1 MVFCSGDVFAA
12 PGSRRC
18 ECDGQNRAEQSGRA
32 ALHANPPHCGWRIL
46 ERFGHPVRVLETLT
60 KSTST
65 TETRL
70 GRSIAPRA
78 RAHPGQ
84 SGVVELRDG
93 RDAFAARVMLAD
105 IAERTLDLQ
114 YYIWRKDMS
123 GSLLF
128 AAVCRAADRGVRVRL
143 LLDDNNTSG
152 LDDFLGALTSHPNI
166 KVRLFNPF
174 RLRKWR
180 PLEYLTD
187 FARLNRRMHN
197 KSFTV
202 DGQVAIVGGRNI
214 GDEYFDA
221 HQALSFVDLDVM
233 AVGPVA
239 AEIASDFERYWQ
251 SESARPAEAILGR
264 ARAATVLEV
273 IAGAEKALQQPAAV
287 AYIDA
292 LQSCPFVN
300 DLLMGTVEYRW
311 AATRMVSDDPAK
323 GLGRQRP
330 RGTMLER
337 LLDTLSVP
345 KRELK
350 LISPYLVPTR
360 AGERAIA
367 ELASQGG
374 VQVAILTNA
383 LEATDVPIV
392 HAGYAKRR
400 RKMLEAGVVLY
411 ELMRVARVR
420 SRRDRRLTGSSGSSL
435 HAKTFSVDGARVFV
449 GSFNLDPRS
458 ASLNT
463 EMGLVIESP
472 ILAEHIESAFAED
485 IPARSYR
492 VRLGES
498 GALEWLEQHE
508 GGVIVH
514 KTEPGVTWLKRCA
527 VALMAL
533 LPIEWLL

>member
-1 MVFCSGDVFAA
+1 
-12 PGSRRC
+12 
-18 ECDGQNRAEQSGRA
+18 
-32 ALHANPPHCGWRIL
+32 
-46 ERFGHPVRVLETLT
+46 VLETLPQAP
-60 KSTST
+60 STS
-65 TETRL
+65 ETRL
-70 GRSIAPRA
+70 GRSVAPRA
-78 RAHPGQ
+78 RLHPGQ
-84 SGVVELRDG
+84 SGIVELRDG
-93 RDAFAARVMLAD
+93 RDAFAARVLLAD

-114 YYIWRKDMS
+114 YYIWRNDMS
-123 GSLLF
+123 GALLF
-128 AAVCRAADRGVRVRL
+128 AALCRAADRGVRVRL
-143 LLDDNNTSG
+143 LLDDNNTNG
-152 LDDFLGALTSHPNI
+152 LDDFLGALASHPNI
-166 KVRLFNPF
+166 QVRLFNPF
-174 RLRKWR
+174 RLRRWR

-239 AEIASDFERYWQ
+239 NEVANDFERYWR
-251 SESARPAEAILGR
+251 SESARPAESILGR
-264 ARAATVLEV
+264 AHAATVREV
-273 IAGAEKALQQPAAV
+273 IAAAEKALQQPAAV
-287 AYIDA
+287 AYINA
-292 LQSCPFVN
+292 LQSCAFVN

-311 AATRMVSDDPAK
+311 AATRLVSDDPAK

-330 RGTMLER
+330 RGTLLER
-337 LLDTLSVP
+337 LVDTLNIP
-345 KRELK
+345 TRELQ

-360 AGERAIA
+360 AGERALV
-367 ELASQGG
+367 ELASKGG
-374 VQVAILTNA
+374 VKVAILTNA

-411 ELMRVARVR
+411 ELMRESRVR

-435 HAKTFSVDGARVFV
+435 HAKTFSVDCARVFV

-463 EMGLVIESP
+463 EMGVVIESP
-472 ILAEHIESAFAED
+472 AIAQKIAAAFAEE

-492 VRLGES
+492 VRLNEA
-498 GALEWLEQHE
+498 GAMEWLEPHE
-508 GGVIVH
+508 NGIIVH
-514 KTEPGVTWLKRCA
+514 KSEPGVTWRKRLA
-527 VALMAL
+527 VALLAV